1 MRMAEVSVDAP
12 FTDTIE
18 TVDQLRELYRQP
30 SKLVAEKKLD
40 HIPPWGRAMI
50 GAARFVFL
58 ATADRDGR
66 TTVSPKGG
74 TPGFV
79 RVLDEHHL
87 AIPDFAG
94 NNLLDSL
101 ENIVENPAVG
111 LIFLM
116 PGRPETLPRRRRRLH
131 HHGARR
137 ARPVGG
143 RWSAAEDGDRGA
155 RPRGLLPLPGVVPA
169 GRAVGARRRGTPRR
183 RSSTS
188 SAPPCP
194 ATSGRR
200 GRMSDDARQA
210 SVTWVL
216 APAGTVNVC
225 HVDTADVG
233 DR

>member
-1 MRMAEVSVDAP
+1 MTSSERASVVAMAEVIVDAP
-12 FTDTIE
+12 FTDTID
-18 TVDQLRELYRQP
+18 TVDQLRLLYRP
-30 SKLVAEKKLD
+30 PTKLVAEKKLD
-40 HIPPWGRAMI
+40 HIAPWGRAMI

-116 PGRPETLPRRRRRLH
+116 PGRPETLRVDGDACITKAPDVL
-131 HHGARR
+131 ARWADDGRPPKTAIGVRVREVFFHCPASFQR
-137 ARPVGG
+137 AELWEQGSWDADAPFVEFIRAALPEDE
-143 RWSAAEDGDRGA
+143 WPSWAAE
-155 RPRGLLPLPGVVPA
+155 
-169 GRAVGARRRGTPRR
+169 
-183 RSSTS
+183 
-188 SAPPCP
+188 
-194 ATSGRR
+194 
-200 GRMSDDARQA
+200 
-210 SVTWVL
+210 
-216 APAGTVNVC
+216 
-225 HVDTADVG
+225 
-233 DR
+233 